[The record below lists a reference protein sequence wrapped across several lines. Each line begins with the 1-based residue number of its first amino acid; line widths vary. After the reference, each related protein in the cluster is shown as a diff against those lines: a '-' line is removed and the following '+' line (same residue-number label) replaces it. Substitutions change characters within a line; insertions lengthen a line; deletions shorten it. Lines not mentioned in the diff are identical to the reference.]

1 MKVIAIGVNHSGTT
15 LVRTLSH
22 LSKQDKKDIKIVAY
36 DRNDNISFLGCG
48 IALWVGG
55 EISKPDGLF
64 YATPELLQS
73 EGIEVHMK
81 HELLAVNNKEKK
93 VLIKN
98 LETNEEFFDT
108 YDKLVIGV
116 GTWPIIP
123 SVPGLKNDDGTIST
137 GINIVKLFQH
147 AKQIKAIIDNSAIK
161 NVVVV
166 GAGYIGIE
174 LVEAFSRNNK
184 KVTLIDIEDRIM
196 PRYYDEEFTTPV
208 QQSMEKA
215 GVIIRTGEAV
225 KEFIK
230 ENGIVTKVIT
240 DKNEYA
246 VDMVLWAVGFNTET
260 KILKDVVELGTRGAI
275 KTNSYFQT
283 SDPDIYAI
291 GDCVAV
297 HNNATK
303 ENANIALATTAVR
316 TGLVT
321 AFNIVRDNLL
331 TSPGFQAA
339 NAISVF
345 GWKMAGVGV
354 SETVAKMSQMD
365 VETVFF
371 EDNDRPEFLEPHF
384 KVKIKIVWEKTS
396 RKIIGAQIASKAN
409 HTEVIYMFS
418 LAIMKGLTIDELP
431 LVDIFFL
438 PHFNKPYNFVTLAG
452 LKALGMDYFHQL
464 VDENNNN

>member
-1 MKVIAIGVNHSGTT
+1 M
-15 LVRTLSH
+15 
-22 LSKQDKKDIKIVAY
+22 
-36 DRNDNISFLGCG
+36 
-48 IALWVGG
+48 
-55 EISKPDGLF
+55 
-64 YATPELLQS
+64 
-73 EGIEVHMK
+73 
-81 HELLAVNNKEKK
+81 
-93 VLIKN
+93 
-98 LETNEEFFDT
+98 
-108 YDKLVIGV
+108 
-116 GTWPIIP
+116 
-123 SVPGLKNDDGTIST
+123 
-137 GINIVKLFQH
+137 FQH

-161 NVVVV
+161 NVVV

-331 TSPGFQAA
+331 TSPGFQAV

-384 KVKIKIVWEKTS
+384 
-396 RKIIGAQIASKAN
+396 
-409 HTEVIYMFS
+409 
-418 LAIMKGLTIDELP
+418 
-431 LVDIFFL
+431 
-438 PHFNKPYNFVTLAG
+438 NKPYNFVTLAG

-464 VDENNNN
+464 IDENDNN